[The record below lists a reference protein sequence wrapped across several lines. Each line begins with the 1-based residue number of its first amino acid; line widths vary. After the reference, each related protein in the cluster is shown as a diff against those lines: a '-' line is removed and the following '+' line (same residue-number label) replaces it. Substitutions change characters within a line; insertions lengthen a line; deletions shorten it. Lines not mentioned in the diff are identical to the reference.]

1 MKAFFLICML
11 GFSTVQAQLFTHWKG
26 EWTAEG
32 SSYLYTLEMEL
43 EANGNWDVQG
53 KMTWTL
59 EKADESD
66 AVTFA
71 YLKTRI
77 GKTAIEYVKGKYNPS
92 TRTYTLKGIRNQDPD
107 YIITLEK
114 YDLLVSED
122 GYHITGK
129 TDHHGTW
136 EGRVNCWL
144 LKRTPE
150 MPSVIKKGDKLI
162 FPTVQFKADDIEP
175 VPTALPILNQL
186 VTYMNEHPTLKIA
199 VIGHTDKGSTQEYNQ
214 KLSLQRAQA
223 IQQYL
228 IAKGLAKERIKID
241 GKGSSE
247 PLASNETA
255 EGRKVNRRT
264 EFVILSE

>member
-1 MKAFFLICML
+1 MKPLVIIILFFAN
-11 GFSTVQAQLFTHWKG
+11 VAQAQLFTHWKG
-26 EWTAEG
+26 DWTAVG

-59 EKADESD
+59 EKADSSD
-66 AVTFA
+66 ETSFQF
-71 YLKTRI
+71 LKSRI
-77 GKTAIEYVKGKYNPS
+77 GKTAIEFVKGKYNPT
-92 TRTYTLKGIRNQDPD
+92 TRTYTIKGIKNQDPD
-107 YIITLEK
+107 FIITLEK

-150 MPSVIKKGDKLI
+150 MPSILKKGDKLI
-162 FPTVQFKADDIEP
+162 FPTVQFKADEIEP

-186 VTYMNEHPTLKIA
+186 VEYLNSHPTVKIA
-199 VIGHTDKGSTQEYNQ
+199 VVGHTDKGSTQEYNL
-214 KLSLQRAQA
+214 KLSQQRAQA

-228 IAKGLAKERIKID
+228 IAKGLPNERVKVI
-241 GKGSSE
+241 GKGSQE

-264 EFVILSE
+264 EFIVLNE